1 MNKQLK
7 DKIFES
13 LTSVLPITAIVLLLS
28 ITVSPLD
35 SGIMVLFVFGALLL
49 IAGMGL
55 FTLGAEMSIIPM
67 GEGIG
72 VQMSKAKRLS
82 MPLLACFVI
91 GVIITIAEPDLQVL
105 ATQIPGIPNLML
117 ILAVAIG
124 VGVFLLIAVLRIL
137 FKIPL
142 KYLLIFFYILVFV
155 LAYFSPNDFIPAAF
169 DSGGVTT
176 GPMTVPFIMAL
187 GIGLATLRSDKGSGD
202 DSFGLV
208 ALCSIG
214 PILSV
219 LLLGL
224 FYSPSADAVQSA
236 APTAGNTREAVALFV
251 HALPYYA
258 REMLSALGPIA
269 VVFAV
274 FQLATRR
281 FHGRQ
286 IWRMLCGFLFTY
298 LGLVVFLTG
307 VNIGFMPAGQL
318 IGQELASSPYQYL
331 LVPIGALVGYFIVAA
346 EPAVHVLKK
355 QVEEV
360 SNGAITQQSI
370 SMGLSIG
377 VAISVG
383 IAMLRILMGVSI
395 LWFLIPGYALSLFM
409 SFRVPPIYT
418 GIAFDSGGVASGP
431 MTATFLLPLA
441 MGACEALDG
450 NLMTD
455 AFGIVAMVAMTPLIT
470 IQALGLYSEIKRKSC
485 LRSAASI
492 LDCVEDGI
500 IYYDLEGEVG

>member
-1 MNKQLK
+1 MNNQLK
-7 DKIFES
+7 DKINES
-13 LTSVLPITAIVLLLS
+13 LSSVLPITVIVLLLS
-28 ITVSPLD
+28 ITVAPVD
-35 SGIMVLFVFGALLL
+35 SGIMVLFIFGSLLL

-55 FTLGAEMSIIPM
+55 FTLGAEMSMIPM

-82 MPLLACFVI
+82 IPLTTCFVI

-105 ATQIPGIPNLML
+105 ANQIPGIPNVVL
-117 ILAVAIG
+117 ILAVAFG
-124 VGVFLLIAVLRIL
+124 VGAFLLIAMLRIL
-137 FKIPL
+137 FKVPL
-142 KYLLIFFYILVFV
+142 KYLLVFFYILAFI

-208 ALCSIG
+208 ALCSVG

-224 FYSPSADAVQSA
+224 FYSPSADAVQA
-236 APTAGNTREAVALFV
+236 ATPTAANTREAVALFI
-251 HALPYYA
+251 HALPHYA
-258 REMLSALGPIA
+258 KEMLTAIGPIVA
-269 VVFAV
+269 VFAV

-286 IWRMLCGFLFTY
+286 IWRTLCGFLFTY

-318 IGQELASSPYQYL
+318 IGQELASGPYQYL
-331 LVPIGALVGYFIVAA
+331 LIPIGALVGYFIVAA

-370 SMGLSIG
+370 SLGLSIG

-383 IAMLRILMGVSI
+383 IAMLRILTGISI
-395 LWFLIPGYALSLFM
+395 LWFLIPGYALSLIM
-409 SFRVPPIYT
+409 SFLVPPIYT

-441 MGACEALDG
+441 MGACEALGG
-450 NLMTD
+450 NLMAD

-470 IQALGLYSEIKRKSC
+470 IQSLGLYSEIKRKAAI
-485 LRSAASI
+485 RSVVSM
-492 LDCVEDGI
+492 LDNVEDGI
-500 IYYDLEGEVG
+500 IYYDTEGEVG